1 MMRNYNRKNFSQF
14 LFFLFPKKLQKCQ
27 IILNPRIHVVKIIFK
42 ARQQFAIRTRVKEST
57 RVSKICFRNKR
68 NFLQKGWILSG
79 LIMLETH
86 MKKFFLNLQ
95 FYLICYTANVYKSYR
110 KFTILETFFLLLNG
124 LQDSILNRIFPSQF
138 SFFSYYKTFNLNRL
152 SNAW

>member
-14 LFFLFPKKLQKCQ
+14 LLFLFPKKLQKCQ

-68 NFLQKGWILSG
+68 NFYKKAEFFQVLSCLKHTWRTFFESPILFNLLYSKCVQKLQEIYNSW
-79 LIMLETH
+79 
-86 MKKFFLNLQ
+86 N
-95 FYLICYTANVYKSYR
+95 
-110 KFTILETFFLLLNG
+110 FFLLLNG